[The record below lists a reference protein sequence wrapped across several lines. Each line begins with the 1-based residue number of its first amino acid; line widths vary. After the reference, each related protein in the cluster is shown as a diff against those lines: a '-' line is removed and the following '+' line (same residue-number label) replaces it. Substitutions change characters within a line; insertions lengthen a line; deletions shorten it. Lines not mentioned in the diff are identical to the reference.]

1 VEFNNSLA
9 DISDM
14 YTVDYTPS
22 KKNNAIRKIVDKYQ
36 NLFNLPDSYKSDEFL
51 QSADTY
57 PIDIQELEDSLILGS
72 VSEQNAINQLR
83 ILKTWLEITNIS
95 DSLRALQSAYNLDS
109 SGLPKNI
116 TDVIKKQENVMNIS
130 MDNNIGNVN
139 IYAKESLPSVYS
151 DAIPLSVDLFTRGEI
166 GRAHV

>member
-1 VEFNNSLA
+1 LIRLGFDLATVKKIITQPILVEFNNSLA

-36 NLFNLPDSYKSDEFL
+36 NLFNLPDSYKSDELL
-51 QSADTY
+51 QSADTS
-57 PIDIQELEDSLILGS
+57 PIDIQELEDSLILCS
-72 VSEQNAINQLR
+72 VSEKNAINQLR

-139 IYAKESLPSVYS
+139 I
-151 DAIPLSVDLFTRGEI
+151 
-166 GRAHV
+166 